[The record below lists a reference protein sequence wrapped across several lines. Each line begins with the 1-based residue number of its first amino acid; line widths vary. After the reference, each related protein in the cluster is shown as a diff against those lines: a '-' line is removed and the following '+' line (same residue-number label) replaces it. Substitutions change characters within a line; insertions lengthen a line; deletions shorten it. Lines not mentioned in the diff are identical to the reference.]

1 MGYTVEQAN
10 AELRKIVEGK
20 LPATKAELTR
30 IIENLSVETSGQ
42 KTVLYSGMD
51 MNEIDKLTK
60 DPKLRILNN
69 TEAYKFLDKIQDNK
83 DFADAWKKITGE
95 KNPNFD
101 NHSSPVGKFIG
112 GEDPVNG
119 KPRKMGAWDIIS
131 KNFVKTTKGGEIVA
145 LVGNNAGTGRVFYQ
159 TELPE
164 LLKNENITK
173 INGMDKTE
181 LVSKLNS
188 CATDKEKLNFIISD
202 RKTVLEI
209 TGKSELYELNQKDF
223 ETARKNIKYNEI
235 LDAKTKDLI
244 ARQNQKA
251 SGNTEHTIG
260 NKKPT
265 DAPIEIGDNEKKID
279 KITREI
285 VNNEKMSYGDKIKE
299 ISKFGQKSLPKVFN
313 TLNKAGT
320 AGLILGA
327 GVASYEVAQAI
338 KDGDT
343 KRASEIIGE
352 YGASMGGGYL
362 TAKVALATVGGT
374 ATLGTALLTMLISA
388 GGSELVLYLYKN
400 RDILL
405 YFINPADDRWDG
417 KTPFAD
423 FWSSMLKG
431 ERSPKEILEM
441 ASYLFNPFD
450 PNWKGRDSEDI
461 ERFKVFWSPY
471 LDDPRKF
478 LQDAKN
484 FYGQLIASI
493 FNFLIYDPL
502 ALDLNGDGKI
512 GINPISITA
521 SDKKSGSNNNN
532 ENGGAYFDH
541 NGDGVSHRSSWIS
554 KEDGILAYDR
564 NGNGKIDDGGELFG
578 NFTQI
583 KDKDGNQRLAKDGYE
598 ALKEFDSNNDGLID
612 NKDDK
617 FKDLKIW
624 QDANSNGISDEGE
637 LKSLDELGIASLSL
651 NHNEVNEDLGGGNT
665 LSLKGSYIKKDGTAH
680 SMGDLNFNVDTI
692 NSKFKDE
699 TPLSSEDMARANIKG
714 FGLLRDLR
722 SAAALNKELAAALD
736 SYSRLSTKEE
746 QLKALP
752 ALIKAWSETAARST
766 GGNSNAAGYEVNL
779 KGVKLPSNVSLGA
792 GSNINVDADG
802 NVINSGNPNARRL
815 SLTPSQYQALLN
827 SSNSIDESLLKEF
840 ESIKYKIKVIDA
852 FTGSKTAELYYI
864 SNDDIKAIIKNT
876 NETYE
881 KILNYSYASLLAQT
895 RLKGYADLISLDMIS
910 VPNDTAAGD
919 NSKSNT
925 ANGGAS
931 AGDNSK
937 SDTANGGAN
946 ASAKPKYD
954 FRLNFTKVID
964 KFKEINLSDP
974 KKAFV
979 DLAEFA
985 TLFQSKKEFAAG
997 LSLLAEFAYG
1007 ANKRGVLSEYIAAIG
1022 QETQNKLDIATI
1034 TSNSSGTN
1042 ANDMMVGSEGK
1053 DTLYGGNGNDTLY
1066 GGEGNDKLYGGNDND
1081 ILYGGDGDDTL
1092 YGENGNDTLEGGAGN
1107 DGLDGGYGDDTYIFG
1122 RGDGADNIYDG
1133 RGNDTLKF
1141 KEGIGLKDL
1150 IVKRADKNID
1160 SLEISIKGTEDKITI
1175 NNAYWD
1181 GSYYYD
1187 GMIENF
1193 EFADGT
1199 KLSLHEFETQTAFK
1213 GTDANDT
1220 IIGASADDEIHGGA
1234 GDDAIGSNGGND
1246 IIYGEAGN
1254 DNISAGNGNDTLYG
1268 GEGNDKLYGG
1278 NDNDILYGGDGDD
1291 TLYGENGNDT
1301 LEGGAGND
1309 GLDGGYGDDT
1319 YIFGRGD
1326 GADNIYDGRGNDTLK
1341 FKEGIGKENIT
1352 FQRVANDLVLKYGDN
1367 DTVRINNQFGGS
1379 SIEQIALASGEYI
1392 TASKINKIIEDL
1404 NAYASNNGM
1413 SNISMD
1419 DMKNN
1424 PDIMQMFAS
1433 GWGN

>member
-1 MGYTVEQAN
+1 MENLTLEQAN
-10 AELRKIVEGK
+10 ELLKTANTKQDIINVLNK
-20 LPATKAELTR
+20 LD
-30 IIENLSVETSGQ
+30 LSAHGS
-42 KTVLYSGMD
+42 KTILYSGIQDMD
-51 MNEIDKLTK
+51 GFKDYLKKTNQYNNVRMIDKTSVG
-60 DPKLRILNN
+60 
-69 TEAYKFLDKIQDNK
+69 EFLDINK
-83 DFADAWKKITGE
+83 NTNLKMALKRVFGKGNPEFDVIKEYGKRGSEVNKFFYDAGKKDSGL
-95 KNPNFD
+95 
-101 NHSSPVGKFIG
+101 
-112 GEDPVNG
+112 
-119 KPRKMGAWDIIS
+119 WDIAS
-131 KNFVKTTKGGEIVA
+131 KRFVAETKGEVITYIGK
-145 LVGNNAGTGRVFYQ
+145 NANPDRTFYQ

-164 LLKNENITK
+164 LLKNKNITK
-173 INGMDKTE
+173 INGMDKAE
-181 LVSKLNS
+181 FASKLNIY
-188 CATDKEKLNFIISD
+188 DLYGLEKNKLDFIKENSK
-202 RKTVLEI
+202 E
-209 TGKSELYELNQKDF
+209 Y
-223 ETARKNIKYNEI
+223 
-235 LDAKTKDLI
+235 
-244 ARQNQKA
+244 
-251 SGNTEHTIG
+251 H
-260 NKKPT
+260 
-265 DAPIEIGDNEKKID
+265 IGDIIKNN
-279 KITREI
+279 KIT
-285 VNNEKMSYGDKIKE
+285 YADKIKG
-299 ISKFGQKSLPKVFN
+299 ITSIFSHDNLPSTLKI
-313 TLNKAGT
+313 LNKAGT

-362 TAKVALATVGGT
+362 TAKAALATVGGT
-374 ATLGTALLTMLISA
+374 VTLGTFLLTMAVSI

-400 RDILL
+400 RDILS

-417 KTPFAD
+417 KTPFTD

-441 ASYLFNPFD
+441 ASYLFNPYD
-450 PNWKGRDSEDI
+450 PNWEGKDSERV
-461 ERFKVFWSPY
+461 EWFKAFLSPY
-471 LDDPRKF
+471 LDDLSKT
-478 LQDAKN
+478 LQETKN
-484 FYGQLIASI
+484 FWSQFLGSI
-493 FNFLIYDPL
+493 FNFSIYDPL

-512 GINPISITA
+512 GINPVSITA
-521 SDKKSGSNNNN
+521 SDKKSGSNNN
-532 ENGGAYFDH
+532 ESGGAYFDH

-564 NGNGKIDDGGELFG
+564 NGNGNIDDGSELFG

-722 SAAALNKELAAALD
+722 SAAALNKDLAAALD

-779 KGVKLPSNVSLGA
+779 KGVKLPSNVNLGA

-815 SLTPSQYQALLN
+815 SLTPSQYRALLD
-827 SSNSIDESLLKEF
+827 SSKSVDENLLKEF

-895 RLKGYADLISLDMIS
+895 RLKSYADLISLDMIS
-910 VPNDTAAGD
+910 VPNDTAAGGA
-919 NSKSNT
+919 SGS
-925 ANGGAS
+925 ASGGAS

-937 SDTANGGAN
+937 SDTASGGAN

-964 KFKEINLSDP
+964 KFREINLSDP

-1007 ANKRGVLSEYIAAIG
+1007 ANKRGVLSEYVAAIG

-1042 ANDMMVGSEGK
+1042 ANDMVIGSAGA
-1053 DTLYGGNGNDTLY
+1053 
-1066 GGEGNDKLYGGNDND
+1066 DK
-1081 ILYGGDGDDTL
+1081 LYGGDGDDTI
-1092 YGENGNDTLEGGAGN
+1092 YGGEGNDAINGQGGNDIIYGGDGDDHAFGEWGNDTFEGGKGNDRLEGAW
-1107 DGLDGGYGDDTYIFG
+1107 GDDTYIFG
-1122 RGDGADNIYDG
+1122 RGDGADTIYDFV
-1133 RGNDTLKF
+1133 GNDTIRF
-1141 KEGIGLKDL
+1141 KDGISLKD
-1150 IVKRADKNID
+1150 ITVKRAENNIN
-1160 SLEISIKGTEDKITI
+1160 SLEISIKGTEDKITVE
-1175 NNAYWD
+1175 NAYQGD
-1181 GSYYYD
+1181 GRYYND

-1199 KLSLHEFETQTAFK
+1199 KLSLHELETQAAFK

-1220 IIGASADDEIHGGA
+1220 IYGANAKDEIYGGA
-1234 GDDAIGSNGGND
+1234 GDDTIYAND
-1246 IIYGEAGN
+1246 G
-1254 DNISAGNGNDTLYG
+1254 D
-1268 GEGNDKLYGG
+1268 DKLYGQAG
-1278 NDNDILYGGDGDD
+1278 NDKLYGGDGDD
-1291 TLYGENGNDT
+1291 TIYGGEGNDAINGQGGNDIIYGGDGDDHAFGEWGNDT
-1301 LEGGAGND
+1301 FEGGKGNDRLEGAW
-1309 GLDGGYGDDT
+1309 GDDT

-1326 GADNIYDGRGNDTLK
+1326 GADTIYDFVGNDTIR
-1341 FKEGIGKENIT
+1341 FKDGISKENIT
-1352 FQRVANDLVLKYGDN
+1352 FQRVANDLVLKYGEN

>member
-1 MGYTVEQAN
+1 MGYGCSYWTEENGKVVLHLMNSE
-10 AELRKIVEGK
+10 EKIDC
-20 LPATKAELTR
+20 PT
-30 IIENLSVETSGQ
+30 
-42 KTVLYSGMD
+42 D
-51 MNEIDKLTK
+51 
-60 DPKLRILNN
+60 
-69 TEAYKFLDKIQDNK
+69 DNK
-83 DFADAWKKITGE
+83 SGNVPGSGESTPQPSQQQKSQKIAMSAFSGYLAFSGSLLENAGKIAGTVAKATPYGKIFAVTDGVISGVFDANGNPDKSMNDVIGTAATAILMGE
-95 KNPNFD
+95 ALGALGFT
-101 NHSSPVGKFIG
+101 IG
-112 GEDPVNG
+112 GPIGGIIGATIGGVVGAVWGED
-119 KPRKMGAWDIIS
+119 
-131 KNFVKTTKGGEIVA
+131 F
-145 LVGNNAGTGRVFYQ
+145 
-159 TELPE
+159 
-164 LLKNENITK
+164 
-173 INGMDKTE
+173 
-181 LVSKLNS
+181 
-188 CATDKEKLNFIISD
+188 
-202 RKTVLEI
+202 
-209 TGKSELYELNQKDF
+209 YELGIKAALKAMELADQAAERYNKLYD
-223 ETARKNIKYNEI
+223 ETVKFWN
-235 LDAKTKDLI
+235 DLF
-244 ARQNQKA
+244 N
-251 SGNTEHTIG
+251 
-260 NKKPT
+260 
-265 DAPIEIGDNEKKID
+265 DVGD
-279 KITREI
+279 
-285 VNNEKMSYGDKIKE
+285 E
-299 ISKFGQKSLPKVFN
+299 ISK
-313 TLNKAGT
+313 T
-320 AGLILGA
+320 
-327 GVASYEVAQAI
+327 
-338 KDGDT
+338 
-343 KRASEIIGE
+343 
-352 YGASMGGGYL
+352 
-362 TAKVALATVGGT
+362 
-374 ATLGTALLTMLISA
+374 
-388 GGSELVLYLYKN
+388 
-400 RDILL
+400 
-405 YFINPADDRWDG
+405 
-417 KTPFAD
+417 
-423 FWSSMLKG
+423 
-431 ERSPKEILEM
+431 
-441 ASYLFNPFD
+441 
-450 PNWKGRDSEDI
+450 
-461 ERFKVFWSPY
+461 
-471 LDDPRKF
+471 

-484 FYGQLIASI
+484 FYSQLFSSI
-493 FNFLIYDPL
+493 FNFSIYDPL

-521 SDKKSGSNNNN
+521 SDKKSGSNNN
-532 ENGGAYFDH
+532 ESGGAYFDH

-554 KEDGILAYDR
+554 KEDGILTYDR
-564 NGNGKIDDGGELFG
+564 NGNGNIDDGSELFG

-583 KDKDGNQRLAKDGYE
+583 KDKDGNKRLAKDGYE

-699 TPLSSEDMARANIKG
+699 TPLNSEDMARANIKG

-766 GGNSNAAGYEVNL
+766 DGNSNAAGYEVSL
-779 KGVKLPSNVSLGA
+779 KGVKLPSNVNLGA

-802 NVINSGNPNARRL
+802 NVISSGNPNARRL
-815 SLTPSQYQALLN
+815 SLTPSQYRALLD
-827 SSNSIDESLLKEF
+827 SSKSVDENLLKEF

-876 NETYE
+876 NETYD

-895 RLKGYADLISLDMIS
+895 RLKSYADLISLDMIS
-910 VPNDTAAGD
+910 VPNDTAAG
-919 NSKSNT
+919 
-925 ANGGAS
+925 GAS

-946 ASAKPKYD
+946 TSAKPKHD

-1042 ANDMMVGSEGK
+1042 ANDIMVGSDGNDKLYGGNDNDILYGGDGDDILAGENGNDTLQGGAGNDRLEGAWGDDTYIFGRGDGADTIYDFTGNDTIK
-1053 DTLYGGNGNDTLY
+1053 FKEGITVNDLLVKRAKNDINSLEISIKGTEDKITVENTYHSDGRYYNGGMIENFEFADGTKLSLHELETQAAFKGTDGNDTIIGANAKDEIYGGAGDDTIVANEGNDTLYGGEGNDILYGQDGNDILY

-1081 ILYGGDGDDTL
+1081 ILYGGDGDDIL
-1092 YGENGNDTLEGGAGN
+1092 AGENGNDTLQGGAGN
-1107 DGLDGGYGDDTYIFG
+1107 DRLEGAWGDDTYIFG
-1122 RGDGADNIYDG
+1122 RGDGADTIYDFT
-1133 RGNDTLKF
+1133 GNDTIKF
-1141 KEGIGLKDL
+1141 KEGI
-1150 IVKRADKNID
+1150 N
-1160 SLEISIKGTEDKITI
+1160 
-1175 NNAYWD
+1175 
-1181 GSYYYD
+1181 
-1187 GMIENF
+1187 
-1193 EFADGT
+1193 
-1199 KLSLHEFETQTAFK
+1199 
-1213 GTDANDT
+1213 
-1220 IIGASADDEIHGGA
+1220 
-1234 GDDAIGSNGGND
+1234 
-1246 IIYGEAGN
+1246 
-1254 DNISAGNGNDTLYG
+1254 
-1268 GEGNDKLYGG
+1268 
-1278 NDNDILYGGDGDD
+1278 
-1291 TLYGENGNDT
+1291 
-1301 LEGGAGND
+1301 
-1309 GLDGGYGDDT
+1309 
-1319 YIFGRGD
+1319 
-1326 GADNIYDGRGNDTLK
+1326 
-1341 FKEGIGKENIT
+1341 KENIT
-1352 FQRVANDLVLKYGDN
+1352 FQRVANDLVLKYGEN
-1367 DTVRINNQFGGS
+1367 DSVRISDQFGSS

>member
-1 MGYTVEQAN
+1 MGYTKDQAD

-30 IIENLSVETSGQ
+30 IIENLSVEASGQ

-51 MNEIDKLTK
+51 MNEIDKLAQ

-69 TEAYKFLDKIQDNK
+69 TEAYKFVSTLEKNE
-83 DFADAWKKITGE
+83 DFIGAWKKITGE
-95 KNPNFD
+95 TNPNFND
-101 NHSSPVGKFIG
+101 YNSPVGKFIG

-131 KNFVKTTKGGEIVA
+131 KNFVRETQGEVIA
-145 LVGNNAGTGRVFYQ
+145 LIGKNAKVGRVFFQ
-159 TELPE
+159 TEFE
-164 LLKNENITK
+164 ALKHNSNVTK
-173 INGMDKTE
+173 INGIDK
-181 LVSKLNS
+181 LPYMLGLDIKDQYQLDKMKLESRAILLSGKN
-188 CATDKEKLNFIISD
+188 ISD
-202 RKTVLEI
+202 I
-209 TGKSELYELNQKDF
+209 TQKDM
-223 ETARKNIKYNEI
+223 EAILKNKEFAEGFKDIVAKY
-235 LDAKTKDLI
+235 
-244 ARQNQKA
+244 
-251 SGNTEHTIG
+251 
-260 NKKPT
+260 KPEEL
-265 DAPIEIGDNEKKID
+265 PKFYKHLKKIGTLGAILGFSTATY
-279 KITREI
+279 KA
-285 VNNEKMSYGDKIKE
+285 NEAYSNGNPELAKE
-299 ISKFGQKSLPKVFN
+299 IM
-313 TLNKAGT
+313 GT
-320 AGLILGA
+320 
-327 GVASYEVAQAI
+327 Y
-338 KDGDT
+338 
-343 KRASEIIGE
+343 ASES
-352 YGASMGGGYL
+352 AGG
-362 TAKVALATVGGT
+362 TVGGSALST
-374 ATLGTALLTMLISA
+374 GTFMLLAAAGITVSA
-388 GGSELVLYLYKN
+388 PAAIIIAVITSIVGGIVGSELGSYLYKN
-400 RDILL
+400 RDVFS
-405 YFINPADDRWDG
+405 YFLNPFDENWKGRDQEWLEEFKNFWQDPNRWENVSD
-417 KTPFAD
+417 T
-423 FWSSMLKG
+423 L
-431 ERSPKEILEM
+431 
-441 ASYLFNPFD
+441 SYFLNPFD
-450 PNWKGRDSEDI
+450 PN
-461 ERFKVFWSPY
+461 FPHV
-471 LDDPRKF
+471 

-484 FYGQLIASI
+484 FYSQLIASI
-493 FNFLIYDPL
+493 FNFSIYDPL

-512 GINPISITA
+512 GISPA
-521 SDKKSGSNNNN
+521 P
-532 ENGGAYFDH
+532 NGGAYFDH

-624 QDANSNGISDEGE
+624 QDTNSNGISDEGE

-665 LSLKGSYIKKDGTAH
+665 LSLKGGYTKTDGTAH

-699 TPLSSEDMARANIKG
+699 TPLNSEDMARANIKG

-722 SAAALNKELAAALD
+722 SAAALNKDLASALD

-766 GGNSNAAGYEVNL
+766 GGNSNGADYEVSL
-779 KGVKLPSNVSLGA
+779 KGVKLPSNVNLGA

-852 FTGSKTAELYYI
+852 FTGSKTADLYYI

-895 RLKGYADLISLDMIS
+895 RLKSYTDLISLDMIP
-910 VPNDTAAGD
+910 VPNDTAA
-919 NSKSNT
+919 
-925 ANGGAS
+925 GGAS

-937 SDTANGGAN
+937 SDTASGGAN

-964 KFKEINLSDP
+964 KFKEINLNDP

-985 TLFQSKKEFAAG
+985 TLFQNKKEFAAG

-1007 ANKRGVLSEYIAAIG
+1007 ANKRGVLGEYVAAMG

-1042 ANDMMVGSEGK
+1042 ANDMMVGSEGADK
-1053 DTLYGGNGNDTLY
+1053 LY
-1066 GGEGNDKLYGGNDND
+1066 GGEGNDAINGQGGND
-1081 ILYGGDGDDTL
+1081 IIYGGDGDDHAF
-1092 YGENGNDTLEGGAGN
+1092 GEWGNDTFEGGKGNDRLEGAW
-1107 DGLDGGYGDDTYIFG
+1107 GDDTYIFG
-1122 RGDGADNIYDG
+1122 RGDGADTIYDFV
-1133 RGNDTLKF
+1133 GNDTIKF
-1141 KEGIGLKDL
+1141 KEGVSLKD
-1150 IVKRADKNID
+1150 ITVKRAENNIN
-1160 SLEISIKGTEDKITI
+1160 SLEISIKGTQDKITVE
-1175 NNAYWD
+1175 NAYQGD
-1181 GSYYYD
+1181 GRYYND

-1199 KLSLHEFETQTAFK
+1199 KLSLHELETQAAFK
-1213 GTDANDT
+1213 GTDADDT
-1220 IIGASADDEIHGGA
+1220 IYGANANDEIHGGA
-1234 GDDAIGSNGGND
+1234 GDDTIYANDGDDKLYGQAGNDKLYGGDGNDTIYGGEGNDAINGQGGND
-1246 IIYGEAGN
+1246 IIYG
-1254 DNISAGNGNDTLYG
+1254 
-1268 GEGNDKLYGG
+1268 
-1278 NDNDILYGGDGDD
+1278 GDGDD
-1291 TLYGENGNDT
+1291 HAFGEWGNDT
-1301 LEGGAGND
+1301 FEGGKGNDRLEGAW
-1309 GLDGGYGDDT
+1309 GDDT

-1326 GADNIYDGRGNDTLK
+1326 GADTIYDFVGNDTIK
-1341 FKEGIGKENIT
+1341 FKEGVSKENIT
-1352 FQRVANDLVLKYGDN
+1352 FQRVANDLVLKYGEN
-1367 DTVRINNQFGGS
+1367 DTVRINNQFGGGA
-1379 SIEQIALASGEYI
+1379 IEQIALASGEYI

-1404 NAYASNNGM
+1404 NAYATNNGM

>member
-1 MGYTVEQAN
+1 MD
-10 AELRKIVEGK
+10 
-20 LPATKAELTR
+20 KA
-30 IIENLSVETSGQ
+30 
-42 KTVLYSGMD
+42 
-51 MNEIDKLTK
+51 
-60 DPKLRILNN
+60 
-69 TEAYKFLDKIQDNK
+69 
-83 DFADAWKKITGE
+83 DFA
-95 KNPNFD
+95 
-101 NHSSPVGKFIG
+101 
-112 GEDPVNG
+112 
-119 KPRKMGAWDIIS
+119 
-131 KNFVKTTKGGEIVA
+131 
-145 LVGNNAGTGRVFYQ
+145 
-159 TELPE
+159 
-164 LLKNENITK
+164 
-173 INGMDKTE
+173 
-181 LVSKLNS
+181 SKLNS
-188 CATDKEKLNFIISD
+188 YATDREKLNFIISD

-209 TGKSELYELNQKDF
+209 TGKSDLYELNQKDF

-235 LDAKTKDLI
+235 LHTKTKDLI
-244 ARQNQKA
+244 AYQNQKA

-265 DAPIEIGDNEKKID
+265 DAPIEIGNNEKNID
-279 KITREI
+279 KIARDI
-285 VNNEKMSYGDKIKE
+285 VNNEKMSYSDKIKE
-299 ISKFGQKSLPKVFN
+299 LSKFGQKSLPKVFN
-313 TLNKAGT
+313 VLNKAGT

-362 TAKVALATVGGT
+362 TAKAALATVGGT

-461 ERFKVFWSPY
+461 ERFKDFWSPY

-512 GINPISITA
+512 GISPA
-521 SDKKSGSNNNN
+521 P
-532 ENGGAYFDH
+532 NGGAYFDH
-541 NGDGVSHRSSWIS
+541 NGDGVSHKSSWIS

-564 NGNGKIDDGGELFG
+564 NGNGNIDDGSELFG

-665 LSLKGSYIKKDGTAH
+665 LSLKGSYTKKDGTAH

-692 NSKFKDE
+692 NSKFKDVA
-699 TPLSSEDMARANIKG
+699 PLSSEDMARANIKG

-736 SYSRLSTKEE
+736 SYSRLGTKEE

-752 ALIKAWSETAARST
+752 GLIKAWSETAVRS
-766 GGNSNAAGYEVNL
+766 GNSNGADYEVGL

-815 SLTPSQYQALLN
+815 SLTPSQYRALLD
-827 SSNSIDESLLKEF
+827 SSKSIDESLLKEF

-876 NETYE
+876 NETYD

-910 VPNDTAAGD
+910 VPNDTAAG
-919 NSKSNT
+919 N
-925 ANGGAS
+925 GAS
-931 AGDNSK
+931 GSAS
-937 SDTANGGAN
+937 GGAN

-964 KFKEINLSDP
+964 KFKEINLGDP

-1007 ANKRGVLSEYIAAIG
+1007 ANKRGELGEYIDTLGKDMPSKI
-1022 QETQNKLDIATI
+1022 NI
-1034 TSNSSGTN
+1034 TTSSSGS
-1042 ANDMMVGSEGK
+1042 AGDDIMVGSENNDSLIG
-1053 DTLYGGNGNDTLY
+1053 DNGND
-1066 GGEGNDKLYGGNDND
+1066 
-1081 ILYGGDGDDTL
+1081 ILI
-1092 YGENGNDTLEGGAGN
+1092 GGAGN
-1107 DGLDGGYGDDTYIFG
+1107 DRLEGSNGDDTYIFNK
-1122 RGDGADNIYDG
+1122 GDGQDTIQDFGGTDTIEFGEGISLSDLIVRRTGFYSTDMTISIRGTNDGIEILDVFTISAIPDEYKIEKFKFHDGTTLSFDEFWKQTYFQGTEGNDVLRGNNEDNTLYGNGGDDRLEG
-1133 RGNDTLKF
+1133 GEGNDTYVFGKGDGNDTISDTSGEENKIKF
-1141 KEGIGLKDL
+1141 KEGI
-1150 IVKRADKNID
+1150 
-1160 SLEISIKGTEDKITI
+1160 S
-1175 NNAYWD
+1175 
-1181 GSYYYD
+1181 
-1187 GMIENF
+1187 
-1193 EFADGT
+1193 
-1199 KLSLHEFETQTAFK
+1199 
-1213 GTDANDT
+1213 
-1220 IIGASADDEIHGGA
+1220 
-1234 GDDAIGSNGGND
+1234 
-1246 IIYGEAGN
+1246 
-1254 DNISAGNGNDTLYG
+1254 
-1268 GEGNDKLYGG
+1268 
-1278 NDNDILYGGDGDD
+1278 
-1291 TLYGENGNDT
+1291 
-1301 LEGGAGND
+1301 
-1309 GLDGGYGDDT
+1309 
-1319 YIFGRGD
+1319 
-1326 GADNIYDGRGNDTLK
+1326 
-1341 FKEGIGKENIT
+1341 KENIT
-1352 FQRVANDLVLKYGDN
+1352 FQRIANDLVLKYGEN
-1367 DTVRINNQFGGS
+1367 DTVRINNQFGGGA
-1379 SIEQIALASGEYI
+1379 IEQIALASGEYI

-1404 NAYASNNGM
+1404 NTYASNNGM

-1433 GWGN
+1433 SWGN